1 MAQFNS
7 EFVPAFP
14 YPIKWSTG
22 VNTFDDADRNPK
34 TIGLAVPVES
44 IPGLCAYLMALEA
57 DTSKHK
63 PGKVWSKEN
72 GEEKKPVV
80 YINGKGRESQDG
92 NGCFGN
98 INPKKIDSNEWE
110 SSPVVPANSQI
121 PF

>member
-22 VNTFDDADRNPK
+22 ENTFDDSDRNPK
-34 TIGLAVPVES
+34 TMGLAIPVES
-44 IPGLCAYLMALEA
+44 IPAVISHLMALEA

-63 PGKVWSKEN
+63 QGKVWSKEN
-72 GEEKKPVV
+72 GEEQKPVV
-80 YINGKGRESQDG
+80 YLNGKGRKSQGG
-92 NGCFGN
+92 NGCFGT
-98 INPKKIDSNEWE
+98 INPKKIDSGE
-110 SSPVVPANSQI
+110 P

>member
-7 EFVPAFP
+7 EFVPALP
-14 YPIKWSTG
+14 YPIKWSA
-22 VNTFDDADRNPK
+22 NNNPYEDKDKNPK
-34 TIGLAVPVES
+34 AMTLTIPVES
-44 IPGLCAYLMALEA
+44 IPDFISHLMALEA

-63 PGKVWSKEN
+63 QGKVWSKEA
-72 GEEKKPVV
+72 GEEKRTVV
-80 YINGKGRESQDG
+80 YINAKGRESQDG

-98 INPKKIDSNEWE
+98 INPKKIDSKEWE